1 MEDDVV
7 VNDEFEDFLYDK
19 IEMFGDVD
27 YPSLLRL
34 GQIAEGYFSDL
45 RGRNTLLIY

>member
-34 GQIAEGYFSDL
+34 NPEGYFSDL
-45 RGRNTLLIY
+45 RGSKHY